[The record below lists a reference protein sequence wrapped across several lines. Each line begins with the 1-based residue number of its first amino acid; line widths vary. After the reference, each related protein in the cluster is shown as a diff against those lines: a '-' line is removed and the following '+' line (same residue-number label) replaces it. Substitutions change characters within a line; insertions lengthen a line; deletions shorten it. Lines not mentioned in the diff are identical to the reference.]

1 MKTLNLI
8 LLAALIIVLML
19 STGCGDSPTGP
30 DQEKKEEINW
40 STPSPELVGMW
51 LFTVVSVNG
60 SPSNLSSALD
70 WESGS
75 VYAAIQIEG
84 DGILYY
90 AEFDKDFEITINGSG
105 KFQTAGNKLN
115 FNLTNDHGNTLN
127 ISGTWAING
136 DILTLSGK
144 SDGKSLQLT
153 TEKI

>member
-8 LLAALIIVLML
+8 LSITLIIGLML
-19 STGCGDSPTGP
+19 SAGCGDSPTGP

-40 STPSPELVGMW
+40 SSPSPELVGMW
-51 LFTVVSVNG
+51 LFTGASVNG

-75 VYAAIQIEG
+75 VYAAIQIED
-84 DGILYY
+84 DGTLYY

-105 KFQTAGNKLN
+105 KVQTAGNKLK
-115 FNLTNDHGNTLN
+115 FNLTNDHGDTLN

-136 DILTLSGK
+136 NILTLIGK
-144 SDGKSLQLT
+144 ADGKSLKLT